1 MMHVLYFATRRKKI
15 GKCDFTCN
23 KLIRTGTKQKI
34 TIFRVK
40 SEILKLQFFF
50 YQLLLRTNQ
59 NRQKAEVLLRRSAK
73 FAFVA
78 YDWLGRNLY
87 LSDIASPALIVCPL
101 KHLKEGC
108 LSLFHEE
115 TGSVVLHPLKG

>member
-1 MMHVLYFATRRKKI
+1 M
-15 GKCDFTCN
+15 
-23 KLIRTGTKQKI
+23 
-34 TIFRVK
+34 
-40 SEILKLQFFF
+40 LKVFFF
-50 YQLLLRTNQ
+50 YLYNQLLLRTNQ

-87 LSDIASPALIVCPL
+87 LSDIATPALIVCPL

-115 TGSVVLHPLKG
+115 TGSIVLHPLKG